1 MIDIYDEVGY
11 IKNVLEHGFGPKW
24 RRDAELLARFYAS
37 EGMKKSDAKAII
49 KEKCK
54 KYVPGYNE
62 YILFSQVN
70 KTVDNAYKMHKQ
82 GKKLRE
88 IREIVISKEAVDW
101 FLNLENSFEITQDVI
116 DEEYKGR
123 KVKLKKNPINFNR
136 TKMLFTLYIWTKVQE
151 HYIKVP
157 NVHYLKKYTNR
168 FKKDSGVS
176 SGFSINK
183 EANILYDLG
192 FIYINLNRGIDAKF
206 IKDNPEVFD
215 IPITEENKIVLTGY
229 DMYKCGDWLA
239 KQKFGSFVCA
249 NCGKEVPYKGTGRGQ
264 KNQKYCDDCH
274 KLLFGKK
281 EKHEEGK
288 DKERKVKHC
297 IDCGKEFKTS
307 IHDYTSTRCYNCLMK
322 LKEKRKAE
330 QRLKQKLESIPKPT
344 ENNE

>member
-1 MIDIYDEVGY
+1 MDYLILGQ
-11 IKNVLEHGFGPKW
+11 H
-24 RRDAELLARFYAS
+24 S
-37 EGMKKSDAKAII
+37 II
-49 KEKCK
+49 
-54 KYVPGYNE
+54 
-62 YILFSQVN
+62 
-70 KTVDNAYKMHKQ
+70 
-82 GKKLRE
+82 
-88 IREIVISKEAVDW
+88 
-101 FLNLENSFEITQDVI
+101 LNLEKNFEITQDVI

-206 IKDNPEVFD
+206 IKDNPEVFNV
-215 IPITEENKIVLTGY
+215 PITEENKVVLTGY

-249 NCGKEVPYKGTGRGQ
+249 NCGKEAPYKGTGRGQ
-264 KNQKYCDDCH
+264 KNQKYCNDCH

-281 EKHEEGK
+281 SPNQIKI
-288 DKERKVKHC
+288 C
-297 IDCGKEFKTS
+297 IDCGKPFMTLSAK
-307 IHDYTSTRCYNCLMK
+307 DTRSVRCFNCQQERDK
-322 LKEKRKAE
+322 KRKREYAKKK
-330 QRLKQKLESIPKPT
+330 RQKLDEAMK
-344 ENNE
+344 E